1 MSITKSSKE
10 NSSTKTTSET
20 NKAKLESSAK
30 TTDTSK
36 VDKTGSSTAD
46 KTVTKSEA
54 APKSASQT
62 SLSHFS
68 SVSTPE
74 YRAGW
79 QRIFGGGE
87 VNQKEEQEVSNENEF
102 PLQIE
107 IQDTEINA
115 ELRSMLYSSLLVQA
129 NNQGVN
135 IKKVKNSTSI
145 EYSLQCKVR

>member
-1 MSITKSSKE
+1 MSTTKISKESSSK
-10 NSSTKTTSET
+10 KTTPDA
-20 NKAKLESSAK
+20 NKGKVESVAK
-30 TTDTSK
+30 TTDTSA
-36 VDKTGSSTAD
+36 VDKAGSSTAD
-46 KTVTKSEA
+46 KTANKAEA
-54 APKSASQT
+54 APKSASQA

-107 IQDTEINA
+107 VQDIEINA
-115 ELRSMLYSSLLVQA
+115 ELRSMLYSSLLAQA
-129 NNQGVN
+129 NKQGVD
-135 IKKVKNSTSI
+135 IEKVKNSASI
-145 EYSLQCKVR
+145 EYSLQCKIR

>member
-1 MSITKSSKE
+1 MSTTKISKESSSK
-10 NSSTKTTSET
+10 KTTPDA
-20 NKAKLESSAK
+20 NKGKVEPVAK
-30 TTDTSK
+30 TTDTST
-36 VDKTGSSTAD
+36 VDKAGSSTAD
-46 KTVTKSEA
+46 KTANKAEA
-54 APKSASQT
+54 APKSASQA

-107 IQDTEINA
+107 VQDIEINA
-115 ELRSMLYSSLLVQA
+115 ELRSMLYSSLLAQA
-129 NNQGVN
+129 NKQGVD
-135 IKKVKNSTSI
+135 IEKVKNSASI
-145 EYSLQCKVR
+145 EYSLQCKIR

>member
-1 MSITKSSKE
+1 MSTTKTSKE
-10 NSSTKTTSET
+10 NSSKKTTPDE
-20 NKAKLESSAK
+20 NKSKVESSVK
-30 TTDTSK
+30 TTDTSP
-36 VDKTGSSTAD
+36 VDKAGSATAD
-46 KTVTKSEA
+46 KTVSKSEA

-87 VNQKEEQEVSNENEF
+87 VNQKEKKEVSNGNE
-102 PLQIE
+102 LLVNIE
-107 IQDTEINA
+107 IQDTEANA
-115 ELRSMLYSSLLVQA
+115 KLRSMLYSSLLAQA
-129 NNQGVN
+129 KKQGVK
-135 IKKVKNSTSI
+135 IEKVKNSTSI

>member
-1 MSITKSSKE
+1 MSTTKISKESSSK
-10 NSSTKTTSET
+10 KTTPDA
-20 NKAKLESSAK
+20 NKGKVESVAK
-30 TTDTSK
+30 TTDTST
-36 VDKTGSSTAD
+36 VDKAGSSTAD
-46 KTVTKSEA
+46 KTANKAEA
-54 APKSASQT
+54 ASKSASQA

-107 IQDTEINA
+107 VQDIEINA
-115 ELRSMLYSSLLVQA
+115 ELRSMLYSSLLAQA
-129 NNQGVN
+129 NKQGVD
-135 IKKVKNSTSI
+135 IEKVKNSASI
-145 EYSLQCKVR
+145 EYSLQCKIR

>member
-1 MSITKSSKE
+1 MSTTKISKESSSK
-10 NSSTKTTSET
+10 KTTPDA
-20 NKAKLESSAK
+20 NKGKVESVAK
-30 TTDTSK
+30 TTDTST
-36 VDKTGSSTAD
+36 VDKAGSSTAD
-46 KTVTKSEA
+46 KTANKAEA
-54 APKSASQT
+54 APKSASQA

-107 IQDTEINA
+107 VQDIEINA
-115 ELRSMLYSSLLVQA
+115 ELRSMLYSSLLAQA
-129 NNQGVN
+129 NKQGVD
-135 IKKVKNSTSI
+135 IEKVKNSTSI
-145 EYSLQCKVR
+145 EYSVQCKIR

>member
-1 MSITKSSKE
+1 MSTTKISKESSSK
-10 NSSTKTTSET
+10 KTTPDA
-20 NKAKLESSAK
+20 NKGKVESVAK
-30 TTDTSK
+30 TTDTST
-36 VDKTGSSTAD
+36 VDKAGSSTAD
-46 KTVTKSEA
+46 KTVNKAEA
-54 APKSASQT
+54 APKSASQA

-107 IQDTEINA
+107 VQDIEINA
-115 ELRSMLYSSLLVQA
+115 ELRSMLYSSLLAQV
-129 NNQGVN
+129 NKQGVD
-135 IKKVKNSTSI
+135 IEKVKNSASI
-145 EYSLQCKVR
+145 EYSLQCKIR

>member
-1 MSITKSSKE
+1 MSTTKISKESSSK
-10 NSSTKTTSET
+10 KTTPDA
-20 NKAKLESSAK
+20 NKGKVESVAK
-30 TTDTSK
+30 TTDTST
-36 VDKTGSSTAD
+36 VDKAGSSTAD
-46 KTVTKSEA
+46 KTANKAEA
-54 APKSASQT
+54 APKSASQA

-107 IQDTEINA
+107 VQDIEINA
-115 ELRSMLYSSLLVQA
+115 ELRSMLYSSLLAQA
-129 NNQGVN
+129 NKQGVD
-135 IKKVKNSTSI
+135 IEKVKNSASI
-145 EYSLQCKVR
+145 EYSLQCKIR

>member
-1 MSITKSSKE
+1 MSTTKISKESSSK
-10 NSSTKTTSET
+10 KTTPDA
-20 NKAKLESSAK
+20 NKGKVESVAK
-30 TTDTSK
+30 TTDTST
-36 VDKTGSSTAD
+36 VDKAGSSTAD
-46 KTVTKSEA
+46 KTANKAEA
-54 APKSASQT
+54 APKSASQA

-107 IQDTEINA
+107 IQNTEINA
-115 ELRSMLYSSLLVQA
+115 ELRSMLYSSLLAQA
-129 NNQGVN
+129 NKQGVD
-135 IKKVKNSTSI
+135 IEKVKNSTSI
-145 EYSLQCKVR
+145 EYSVQCKIR

>member
-1 MSITKSSKE
+1 MSTTKISKESSSK
-10 NSSTKTTSET
+10 KTTPDA
-20 NKAKLESSAK
+20 NKGKVESVAK
-30 TTDTSK
+30 TTETST
-36 VDKTGSSTAD
+36 VDKAGSSTAD
-46 KTVTKSEA
+46 KTANKAEA
-54 APKSASQT
+54 APKSASQA

-107 IQDTEINA
+107 VQDIEINA
-115 ELRSMLYSSLLVQA
+115 ELRSMLYSSLLAQA
-129 NNQGVN
+129 NKQGVD
-135 IKKVKNSTSI
+135 IEKVKNSTLI
-145 EYSLQCKVR
+145 EYSVQCKIR

>member
-1 MSITKSSKE
+1 MSTTKISKESSSK
-10 NSSTKTTSET
+10 KTTPDA
-20 NKAKLESSAK
+20 NKGKVESVAK
-30 TTDTSK
+30 TTDTST
-36 VDKTGSSTAD
+36 VDKAGSSTAD
-46 KTVTKSEA
+46 KTANKAEA
-54 APKSASQT
+54 APKSASQA

-107 IQDTEINA
+107 VQDIEINA
-115 ELRSMLYSSLLVQA
+115 ELRSMLYCSLLAQA
-129 NNQGVN
+129 NKQGVD
-135 IKKVKNSTSI
+135 IEKVKNSASI
-145 EYSLQCKVR
+145 EYSLQCKIR

>member
-1 MSITKSSKE
+1 MSTTKSSKE
-10 NSSTKTTSET
+10 NSSKKTTSET

-46 KTVTKSEA
+46 KTAIKSEA

>member
-1 MSITKSSKE
+1 MSTTKISKESSSK
-10 NSSTKTTSET
+10 KTTPDA
-20 NKAKLESSAK
+20 NKGKVESVAK
-30 TTDTSK
+30 TTDTST
-36 VDKTGSSTAD
+36 VDKAGSSTAD
-46 KTVTKSEA
+46 KTANKAEA
-54 APKSASQT
+54 APKSASQA

-107 IQDTEINA
+107 VQDIEINA
-115 ELRSMLYSSLLVQA
+115 ELRSMLYSSLLAQA
-129 NNQGVN
+129 NKQGVDTE
-135 IKKVKNSTSI
+135 KVKNSASI
-145 EYSLQCKVR
+145 EYSLQCKIR

>member
-1 MSITKSSKE
+1 MSTTKISKESSSK
-10 NSSTKTTSET
+10 KTTPDA
-20 NKAKLESSAK
+20 NKGKVESVAK
-30 TTDTSK
+30 TTDTST
-36 VDKTGSSTAD
+36 VDKAGSSTAD
-46 KTVTKSEA
+46 KTANKAEA
-54 APKSASQT
+54 APKSASQA

-107 IQDTEINA
+107 VQDTEINA
-115 ELRSMLYSSLLVQA
+115 ELRSMLYSSLLAQA
-129 NNQGVN
+129 NKQGVD
-135 IKKVKNSTSI
+135 IEKVKNSASI
-145 EYSLQCKVR
+145 EYSLQCKIR

>member
-1 MSITKSSKE
+1 MSTTKSSKE
-10 NSSTKTTSET
+10 NSSKKTTSET

-46 KTVTKSEA
+46 KTATKQEA

-102 PLQIE
+102 PLQIA

>member
-1 MSITKSSKE
+1 MSTTKISKESSSK
-10 NSSTKTTSET
+10 KTTPDA
-20 NKAKLESSAK
+20 NKGKVESVAK
-30 TTDTSK
+30 TTDTST
-36 VDKTGSSTAD
+36 VDKAGSSTAD
-46 KTVTKSEA
+46 KTANKVEA
-54 APKSASQT
+54 APKSASQA

-107 IQDTEINA
+107 VQDIEINA
-115 ELRSMLYSSLLVQA
+115 ELRSMLYSSLLAQA
-129 NNQGVN
+129 NKQGVD
-135 IKKVKNSTSI
+135 IEKVKNSASI
-145 EYSLQCKVR
+145 EYSLQCKIR

>member
-1 MSITKSSKE
+1 MSTTKSSKE
-10 NSSTKTTSET
+10 NSSKKTTSET

-36 VDKTGSSTAD
+36 VDKTDSSTAD
-46 KTVTKSEA
+46 KTATKSEA

>member
-1 MSITKSSKE
+1 MSTTKSSKE
-10 NSSTKTTSET
+10 NSSKKTTSET

-36 VDKTGSSTAD
+36 FDKTGSSTAD
-46 KTVTKSEA
+46 KTATKSEA

-87 VNQKEEQEVSNENEF
+87 VNQKEEQEVSNENEL

>member
-1 MSITKSSKE
+1 MSTTKISKESSSK
-10 NSSTKTTSET
+10 KTTPDA
-20 NKAKLESSAK
+20 NKGKVESVAK
-30 TTDTSK
+30 TTETST
-36 VDKTGSSTAD
+36 VDKAGSSTAD
-46 KTVTKSEA
+46 KTANKAEA
-54 APKSASQT
+54 APKSASQA

-107 IQDTEINA
+107 VQDIEINA
-115 ELRSMLYSSLLVQA
+115 ELRSMLYSSLLAQV
-129 NNQGVN
+129 NKQGVD
-135 IKKVKNSTSI
+135 IEKVKNSASI
-145 EYSLQCKVR
+145 EYSLQCKIR

>member
-1 MSITKSSKE
+1 MSTTKISKESSSK
-10 NSSTKTTSET
+10 KTTPDA
-20 NKAKLESSAK
+20 NKGKVESVAK
-30 TTDTSK
+30 TTDTST
-36 VDKTGSSTAD
+36 VDKAGSSTAD
-46 KTVTKSEA
+46 KTANKAEA
-54 APKSASQT
+54 APKSASQA

-107 IQDTEINA
+107 VQDIEINA
-115 ELRSMLYSSLLVQA
+115 ELRSMLYSSLLAQA
-129 NNQGVN
+129 NKQGVD
-135 IKKVKNSTSI
+135 IEKVKNSALI
-145 EYSLQCKVR
+145 EYSVQCKIR

>member
-1 MSITKSSKE
+1 MSTTKISKESSSK
-10 NSSTKTTSET
+10 KTTPDA
-20 NKAKLESSAK
+20 NKGKVESVAK
-30 TTDTSK
+30 TTDTST
-36 VDKTGSSTAD
+36 VDKAGSSTAD
-46 KTVTKSEA
+46 KTANKAEA
-54 APKSASQT
+54 APKSASQA

-107 IQDTEINA
+107 VQDIEINA
-115 ELRSMLYSSLLVQA
+115 ELRSMLYSSLLAQA
-129 NNQGVN
+129 NKQGVD
-135 IKKVKNSTSI
+135 IEKVKNSTSI
-145 EYSLQCKVR
+145 EYSLQCKIR

>member
-10 NSSTKTTSET
+10 NSSKKTTSET

>member
-1 MSITKSSKE
+1 MSTTKISKESSSK
-10 NSSTKTTSET
+10 KTTPDA
-20 NKAKLESSAK
+20 NKGKVESVAK
-30 TTDTSK
+30 TTETST
-36 VDKTGSSTAD
+36 VDKAGSSTAD
-46 KTVTKSEA
+46 KTANKAEA
-54 APKSASQT
+54 APKSASQA

-107 IQDTEINA
+107 VQDIEINS
-115 ELRSMLYSSLLVQA
+115 ELRSMLYSSLLAQA
-129 NNQGVN
+129 NKQGVD
-135 IKKVKNSTSI
+135 IEKVKNSTSI
-145 EYSLQCKVR
+145 EYSVQCKIR

>member
-1 MSITKSSKE
+1 MSTTKISKE
-10 NSSTKTTSET
+10 NSSKKTTPDA
-20 NKAKLESSAK
+20 NKGKVESVAK
-30 TTDTSK
+30 TTDTST
-36 VDKTGSSTAD
+36 VDKAGSSTAD
-46 KTVTKSEA
+46 KTANKAEA
-54 APKSASQT
+54 APKSASQA

-107 IQDTEINA
+107 VQDIEINA
-115 ELRSMLYSSLLVQA
+115 ELRSMLYSSLLAQA
-129 NNQGVN
+129 NKQGVD
-135 IKKVKNSTSI
+135 IEKVKNSTSI
-145 EYSLQCKVR
+145 EYSVQCKIR

>member
-1 MSITKSSKE
+1 MSTTKISKESSSK
-10 NSSTKTTSET
+10 KTTPDA
-20 NKAKLESSAK
+20 NKGKVESVAK
-30 TTDTSK
+30 TTETST
-36 VDKTGSSTAD
+36 VDKAGSSTAD
-46 KTVTKSEA
+46 KTANKAEA
-54 APKSASQT
+54 APKSASQA

-107 IQDTEINA
+107 VQDIEINA
-115 ELRSMLYSSLLVQA
+115 ELRSMLYSSLLAQA
-129 NNQGVN
+129 NKQGVD
-135 IKKVKNSTSI
+135 IEKVKNSTSI
-145 EYSLQCKVR
+145 EYSVQCKIR

>member
-1 MSITKSSKE
+1 MSTTKSSKE
-10 NSSTKTTSET
+10 NSSKKTTSET

-30 TTDTSK
+30 TTDTST
-36 VDKTGSSTAD
+36 VDKAGSSTAD
-46 KTVTKSEA
+46 KTANKAEA
-54 APKSASQT
+54 APKSASQA

>member
-1 MSITKSSKE
+1 MSTTKISKESSSK
-10 NSSTKTTSET
+10 KTTPDA
-20 NKAKLESSAK
+20 NKGKVESVAK
-30 TTDTSK
+30 TTDTST
-36 VDKTGSSTAD
+36 VDKAGSSTAD
-46 KTVTKSEA
+46 KTANKAEA
-54 APKSASQT
+54 APKSASQA

-87 VNQKEEQEVSNENEF
+87 VNEKEEQEVSNENEF

-115 ELRSMLYSSLLVQA
+115 ELRSILYSFLLAQA
-129 NNQGVN
+129 NKQGVN
-135 IKKVKNSTSI
+135 IEKVKNSASI
-145 EYSLQCKVR
+145 EYSLQCKIR

>member
-1 MSITKSSKE
+1 MSTTKISKESSSK
-10 NSSTKTTSET
+10 KTTPDA
-20 NKAKLESSAK
+20 NKGKVESVAK
-30 TTDTSK
+30 TTETST
-36 VDKTGSSTAD
+36 VDKAGSSTAD
-46 KTVTKSEA
+46 KTANKAEA
-54 APKSASQT
+54 APKSASQA

-107 IQDTEINA
+107 VQDTEINA
-115 ELRSMLYSSLLVQA
+115 ELRSMLYSSLLAQA
-129 NNQGVN
+129 NKQGVD
-135 IKKVKNSTSI
+135 IEKVKNSASI
-145 EYSLQCKVR
+145 EYSLQCKIR

>member
-10 NSSTKTTSET
+10 NSSKKTTSET
-20 NKAKLESSAK
+20 NKVKLESSAK

>member
-1 MSITKSSKE
+1 MSTTKISKESSSK
-10 NSSTKTTSET
+10 KTTPDA
-20 NKAKLESSAK
+20 NKGKVESVAK
-30 TTDTSK
+30 TTDTST
-36 VDKTGSSTAD
+36 VDKAGSSTAD
-46 KTVTKSEA
+46 KTANKAEA
-54 APKSASQT
+54 APKSASQA

-107 IQDTEINA
+107 VQDIEINA
-115 ELRSMLYSSLLVQA
+115 ELRSMLYSSLLAQC
-129 NNQGVN
+129 NKQGVD
-135 IKKVKNSTSI
+135 IEKVKNSASI
-145 EYSLQCKVR
+145 EYSLQCKIR

>member
-1 MSITKSSKE
+1 MSTTKISKESSSK
-10 NSSTKTTSET
+10 KTTPDA
-20 NKAKLESSAK
+20 NKGKVESVAK
-30 TTDTSK
+30 TTETST
-36 VDKTGSSTAD
+36 VDKAGSSTAD
-46 KTVTKSEA
+46 KTANKAEA
-54 APKSASQT
+54 APKSASQA

-107 IQDTEINA
+107 VQDIEINA
-115 ELRSMLYSSLLVQA
+115 ELRSMLYSSLLAQA
-129 NNQGVN
+129 NKQGVD
-135 IKKVKNSTSI
+135 IEKVKNSTSI
-145 EYSLQCKVR
+145 EYSLQCKIR

>member
-1 MSITKSSKE
+1 MSTTKTSKE
-10 NSSTKTTSET
+10 NSSKKTTPDE
-20 NKAKLESSAK
+20 NKSKVESSVK
-30 TTDTSK
+30 TTDTSP
-36 VDKTGSSTAD
+36 VDKAGSATAD
-46 KTVTKSEA
+46 KTVSKSEA

-87 VNQKEEQEVSNENEF
+87 VNQKEKKEVSNGNE
-102 PLQIE
+102 LLVNIE
-107 IQDTEINA
+107 IQDTEVNA
-115 ELRSMLYSSLLVQA
+115 KLRSMLYSSLLAQA
-129 NNQGVN
+129 KKQGVK
-135 IKKVKNSTSI
+135 IEKVKNSTSI